1 MSSQG
6 TRWSDLVIA
15 VDGPSGSG
23 KSSTA
28 RGVAGRL
35 GLRYLDTGAMY
46 RAVTC
51 AMLEHAVDV
60 DDQDAVAAAASG
72 VRLEVGTD
80 PGRPTISADGVDV
93 AGPIRGPAVT
103 AAVSAVSAV
112 PAVRRQLVALQ
123 RELIGDDGGVVVEG
137 RDIGAV
143 VAPDADLKVF
153 LTAESAQR
161 AARRHAETGGAADQV
176 GVTEADLARRDTLDS
191 TRAASPLTQAAD
203 AVVVDT
209 TELGL
214 EDVIDRI
221 VAMVKELPAESGTRR
236 P

>member
-1 MSSQG
+1 MSPQG

-23 KSSTA
+23 KSTTA
-28 RGVAGRL
+28 RGVAERL

-46 RAVTC
+46 RAATWV
-51 AMLEHAVDV
+51 MLERGIDV
-60 DDQDAVAAAASG
+60 DDPDAVATATAS
-72 VRLEVGTD
+72 VRLDVGTD
-80 PGRPTISADGVDV
+80 PRRPAISADGVDV

-112 PAVRRQLVALQ
+112 AAVRRQLVALQ
-123 RELIGDDGGVVVEG
+123 RELIGDGGIVVEG

-153 LTAESAQR
+153 LTAQSAQR

-176 GVTEADLARRDTLDS
+176 GATEADLARRDTLDS

-214 EDVIDRI
+214 EDVIDHI

>member
-1 MSSQG
+1 MSPQG

-23 KSSTA
+23 KSTTA
-28 RGVAGRL
+28 RGVAERL

-46 RAVTC
+46 RAATW
-51 AMLEHAVDV
+51 AMLERGIDV
-60 DDQDAVAAAASG
+60 DDPDAVATATSS
-72 VRLEVGTD
+72 VRFDVGTD
-80 PGRPTISADGVDV
+80 PRRPAISADGVDV

-112 PAVRRQLVALQ
+112 AAVRRQLVALQ
-123 RELIGDDGGVVVEG
+123 RELIGGGGIVVEG

-176 GVTEADLARRDTLDS
+176 GATEADLARRDTLDS

-214 EDVIDRI
+214 EDVIDHI
-221 VAMVKELPAESGTRR
+221 VAMVKELAAESGTRR

>member
-1 MSSQG
+1 MSPEG

-23 KSSTA
+23 KSTTA
-28 RGVAGRL
+28 RGVAERL

-46 RAVTC
+46 RAVTW
-51 AMLEHAVDV
+51 ALLERGIDV
-60 DDQDAVAAAASG
+60 DDLSAVAAAAFG

-80 PGRPTISADGVDV
+80 PRRPTIWADGSNV

-112 PAVRRQLVALQ
+112 PDVRTQLVALQ
-123 RELIGDDGGVVVEG
+123 RELIGDGGIVVEG

-143 VAPDADLKVF
+143 VAPGADLKVF
-153 LTAESAQR
+153 LTAESAER
-161 AARRHAETGGAADQV
+161 AARRHAETGGSADQV
-176 GVTEADLARRDTLDS
+176 SLTEADLARRDTLDS
-191 TRAASPLTQAAD
+191 TRTASPLTQAAD

-221 VAMVKELPAESGTRR
+221 VAMVKELPTEPGTT

>member
-1 MSSQG
+1 MSPQG

-23 KSSTA
+23 KSTTA
-28 RGVAGRL
+28 RGVAERL
-35 GLRYLDTGAMY
+35 GLRYLDTGALY
-46 RAVTC
+46 RAATW
-51 AMLEHAVDV
+51 AMLERGIDV
-60 DDQDAVAAAASG
+60 DDPDAVATATSS
-72 VRLEVGTD
+72 VRLDVGTD
-80 PGRPTISADGVDV
+80 PRRPAISADGVDV

-112 PAVRRQLVALQ
+112 AAVRRQLVALQ
-123 RELIGDDGGVVVEG
+123 RELIGDGGIVVEG

-153 LTAESAQR
+153 LTAQSAQR

-176 GVTEADLARRDTLDS
+176 GATEADLARRDTLDS

-214 EDVIDRI
+214 EDVIDHI